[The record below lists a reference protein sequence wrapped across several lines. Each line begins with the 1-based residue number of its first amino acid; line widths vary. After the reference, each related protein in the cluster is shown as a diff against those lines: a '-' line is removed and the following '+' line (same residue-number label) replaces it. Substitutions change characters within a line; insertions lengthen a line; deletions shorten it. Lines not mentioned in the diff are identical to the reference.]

1 MNTNK
6 SLLFA
11 FFLILCSCAQD
22 IVYPKSEVQ
31 PPMQEENEPA
41 VVSGEIIVRFSD
53 EMIKI
58 VEEDLASGNL
68 VTRSLEF
75 NMLNDELGIKS
86 MERIFPHAGR
96 FEERTREAG
105 LHRWYKIRYSE
116 SATVTK
122 AFSDLSSIPGIEDVE
137 VVRRIKNTSYFNDP
151 RLESQWHYHNTGQK
165 EGMKAGSDI
174 NVVPVWENYTVG
186 RDDVIVGIVDGG
198 IDYTHED
205 LAANYIK
212 GYSFVSEYS
221 RVVPNDHGTHVAG
234 TIAAVNNNGIG
245 VSGIAG
251 GDAKKSIKGV
261 GLLSC
266 QIFAPDPNDPQI
278 DLGGDGAAAIKWS
291 ADNGAVI
298 SQNSWGYVY
307 ETAEEQAAAK
317 IPGHLA
323 AAIDYFIANAGMEN
337 GKQVGPMKG
346 GVVIFAAGNDARP
359 DDPIGK
365 YEPVIAVGAIGAD
378 FTRASYSNYGD
389 WVDIAA
395 PGGDGYQVI
404 STLPGNTYGAKQ
416 GTSMACPHVSGV
428 AALIISHFGGPG
440 FTPETLRKKLIEGAN
455 NTALSKN
462 AKIGPLLDAYGAM
475 TYGGTIAPEPIYSF
489 ETISRSNNIDLSWKV
504 TSDKDDK
511 KAYGY
516 LIVASKDR
524 KLLDNLKLN
533 SLPAGV
539 VSTTVLTGD
548 AKVGETISGSLTG
561 LEFNQNYHVAIA
573 AFDYNS
579 NWSSLSPVKTVVTG
593 VNNSPIIDITQ
604 EGPYTIKSHEILRL
618 TYTIIDPDGHN
629 FIVEFKNGSSADA
642 YTKVGEKYQVT
653 ITGNAAEPGVY
664 KAQMIA
670 KDSYGA
676 EALKEISYTI
686 LENNAPVVIKNI
698 EDMFFMKS
706 GERFTLNMDEYLEDP
721 DGEHLKYAVSVSDK
735 SVIHINPS
743 DNKLHATVLAYGK
756 ADISI
761 TASDARGE
769 KCVLTFTVLVKD
781 PSKPVELFP
790 NPVSDYLNVR
800 TLEQKPTRIV
810 IASSTGQIV
819 YDETSEVSAIDP
831 ASIDMTACAPGMY
844 SVNVSFAEAEYKSV
858 IVKL

>member
-1 MNTNK
+1 MNTEK
-6 SLLFA
+6 SFLFA
-11 FFLILCSCAQD
+11 LILILCSCAQD
-22 IVYPKSEVQ
+22 IVYPEADVQ
-31 PPMQEENEPA
+31 TPAQEEKEPA
-41 VVSGEIIVRFSD
+41 VIAGEIIVKFSD
-53 EMIKI
+53 AMI
-58 VEEDLASGNL
+58 VMLEEDLASGNL
-68 VTRSLEF
+68 VTRSSEL
-75 NMLNDELGIKS
+75 NILNDELGITS
-86 MERIFPHAGR
+86 MERVFPHAGR

-105 LHRWYKIRYSE
+105 LHRWYKIKYSE
-116 SATVTK
+116 SAPVTK
-122 AFSDLSSIPGIEDVE
+122 AASDLSAVPGIEDVE
-137 VVRRIKNTSYFNDP
+137 VVRRIKNTAYFNDP
-151 RLESQWHYHNTGQK
+151 RFESQWHYLNTGQK
-165 EGMKAGSDI
+165 DGMKAGSDI

-186 RDDVIVGIVDGG
+186 RDDVIIGVVDGG

-212 GYSFVSEYS
+212 GMSFVSEQG
-221 RVVPNDHGTHVAG
+221 RVVPHDHGTHVAG

-245 VSGIAG
+245 VCGIAG
-251 GDAKKSIKGV
+251 GDAKKGIKGV

-266 QIFAPDPNDPQI
+266 QIFAPNPANPKKDF
-278 DLGGDGAAAIKWS
+278 GGDGAAAIKWG

-346 GVVIFAAGNDARP
+346 GIVIFAAGNDARP

-365 YEPVIAVGAIGAD
+365 YEPVLAVGAIGAD
-378 FTRASYSNYGD
+378 FRRASYSNYGD

-395 PGGDGYQVI
+395 PGGDGYQII
-404 STLPGNTYGAKQ
+404 STLPGNAYGQMQ

-428 AALIISHFGGPG
+428 AALVISHFGGPG

-455 NTALSKN
+455 KTVLSKN
-462 AKIGPLLDAYGAM
+462 SKIGPLLDAYGAM
-475 TYGGTIAPEPIYSF
+475 TYGGTIAPEPVSSF
-489 ETISRSNNIDLSWKV
+489 EASSESNNINLSWKV

-511 KAYGY
+511 KAYGF

-524 KLLDNLKLN
+524 SLLDNLKLN

-539 VSTTVLTGD
+539 VSTTVLTGG
-548 AKVGETISGSLTG
+548 AKVGETVHGSLTD
-561 LEFNQNYHVAIA
+561 LEFEQSYHIAVA
-573 AFDYNS
+573 AFDYNR
-579 NWSSLSPVKTVVTG
+579 NWSSMSPVKTVVTG
-593 VNNSPIIDITQ
+593 VNNAPVIEVDKN
-604 EGPYTIKSHEILRL
+604 GPYTIKSHETLHL
-618 TYTIIDPDGHN
+618 TFSVTDPDMHSLKIN
-629 FIVEFKNGSSADA
+629 YKRGSSADS
-642 YTKVGEKYQVT
+642 YTKVGEKHQVT
-653 ITGNAAEPGVY
+653 IIGNAAEPGVY
-664 KAQMIA
+664 NAQMTA
-670 KDSYGA
+670 SDSYGA
-676 EALKEISYTI
+676 ETVQKISYTI
-686 LENNAPVVIKNI
+686 LENHAPIIRKDI
-698 EDMFFMKS
+698 EDMFFMKA
-706 GERFTLNMDEYLEDP
+706 GEQFALNMDDYLEDP
-721 DGEHLKYAVSVSDK
+721 DGEQLKYAVSVSDK
-735 SVIHINPS
+735 SVIHLNPS
-743 DNKLHATVLAYGK
+743 GSRLHATILAYGK

-769 KCVLTFTVLVKD
+769 KCVLTFCVMVKD
-781 PSKPVELFP
+781 PSKPVELYP

-800 TLEQKPTRIV
+800 TLDPKPTRIV

-844 SVNVSFAEAEYKSV
+844 SVSVTFAETEYKNV